1 LEYKDYYATLG
12 VPRTASQ
19 ADVKKAF
26 RRLAR
31 ESHPDRHPGD
41 TAAERRFKEINE
53 ANEVLS
59 DPQKR
64 KLYDQLGANWE
75 TYARAGASGPAGGPT
90 GFPGGIRY
98 EFHSTGDADFSDF
111 FNAFFGGAAEGYQ
124 ATGGSGRR
132 STADRGP
139 GFEDILAGMG
149 LGGSGLGGSGRGR
162 AGSGQ
167 TRSAAPVEAEAQ
179 VSLEEA
185 FHGTTRLVDVDGRRL
200 EVTLPRGVATGSRV
214 RLKGLAGNGRDL
226 IVVVRVTPHPAFTRR
241 GNDLERELPISLEQ
255 ALLGGEVTVP
265 TLKGRV
271 VLTIPAGTQNGR
283 RFRLTGQGMPA
294 LKGGATGDL
303 YVRTRVILP
312 TGLSEEARQAA
323 RRFLDLVDQPRPAAA
338 AGRPEGTSR

>member
-1 LEYKDYYATLG
+1 MEYKDYYATLG

-41 TAAERRFKEINE
+41 GAAERRFKEINE

-75 TYARAGASGPAGGPT
+75 TYARAGAGGQAGGPT

-98 EFHSTGDADFSDF
+98 EFHTTGDADFSDF

-124 ATGGSGRR
+124 ATAGSGRR
-132 STADRGP
+132 RTTDGGP

-149 LGGSGLGGSGRGR
+149 LSGSAGGRGR
-162 AGSGQ
+162 ARSGP
-167 TRSAAPVEAEAQ
+167 TRQAGPVEAEAQ
-179 VSLEEA
+179 LSLEEA
-185 FHGTTRLVDVDGRRL
+185 FHGTTRLVEVDGRRL

-214 RLKGLAGNGRDL
+214 RLKGLAGAGRDL
-226 IVVVRVTPHPAFTRR
+226 VVVVRVTPHPVFTRH
-241 GNDLERELPISLEQ
+241 GNDLERELPIGLEQ

-294 LKGGATGDL
+294 LKGSATGDL
-303 YVRTRVILP
+303 YIRTRVVLP
-312 TGLSEEARQAA
+312 TDLSDEARQAA
-323 RRFLDLVDQPRPAAA
+323 RSFLDLVDQPRPAAA
-338 AGRPEGTSR
+338 ASRPEGTSR